1 MFTITCHILFHR
13 DEERLFIDAPMDTA
27 LNLRIRLLP
36 GVRWSKTQKQWH
48 LPLTEE
54 NYREVCTALDGFA
67 NIESSAVHDYFAR
80 QPKAAPGAN
89 VKSPVTA
96 ITTPIIRYKNP
107 ADHSSLRIGA
117 TNAHVMAL
125 FKRELVL
132 KAYSASTIRTYSN
145 EMMQFLSAIKNNSAD
160 DFDSNR
166 IKNYLLY
173 CFEKLRLS
181 ENTVHSRMNA
191 LKFYYE
197 QVLRREK
204 FFWEIP
210 RPKKQLQ
217 LPRFFNQD
225 EVAAIINSTP
235 NVKHK
240 TMLMLCYSTGLRVSE
255 VVSLRTRNVDSK
267 RMAILI
273 QQAKGKKDRIV
284 PLSPVLL
291 VMLREY
297 ATNFKPIAT
306 GFLFQGSTE
315 ERPYSVRSLQEI
327 LHVAKE
333 KANVFK
339 PGGVH
344 ALRHSFATH
353 LLDKGTDISMIQK
366 LLGHNDIKTT
376 LRYLHTTNKDI
387 LGIISPLDSLGLKM

>member
-1 MFTITCHILFHR
+1 M
-13 DEERLFIDAPMDTA
+13 E
-27 LNLRIRLLP
+27 
-36 GVRWSKTQKQWH
+36 
-48 LPLTEE
+48 
-54 NYREVCTALDGFA
+54 GFA
-67 NIESSAVHDYFAR
+67 IIESSAVHDYFAK
-80 QPKAAPGAN
+80 QSKAAAGVNAQ
-89 VKSPVTA
+89 KPVVA
-96 ITTPIIRYKNP
+96 STTPVVQYNNP
-107 ADHSSLRIGA
+107 VAHSSLRIA
-117 TNAHVMAL
+117 SINAHVMAL

-160 DFDSNR
+160 DFDSDR

-297 ATNFKPIAT
+297 ATSYKPAGT
-306 GFLFQGSTE
+306 GYLFQGSTE
-315 ERPYSVRSLQEI
+315 GSPYSVRSLQEI
-327 LHVAKE
+327 LHLAKE

-387 LGIISPLDSLGLKM
+387 LGIISPLDSLELKM

>member
-1 MFTITCHILFHR
+1 MFTITCHTLFHR
-13 DEERLFIDAPMDTA
+13 DEERLFIEAPLDTA

-36 GVRWSKTQKQWH
+36 GIKWSRTHKQWY
-48 LPLTEE
+48 LPLTED
-54 NYREVCTALDGFA
+54 NYRKLYKAMDGFA
-67 NIESSAVHDYFAR
+67 IIEGSAVDDSFSRHSHTVAL
-80 QPKAAPGAN
+80 AN
-89 VKSPVTA
+89 KKTPLLTVTKPLVVYKSPVT
-96 ITTPIIRYKNP
+96 
-107 ADHSSLRIGA
+107 SSSFRIA
-117 TNAHVMAL
+117 SINTHVMPL

-160 DFDSNR
+160 DFDSDR

-197 QVLRREK
+197 QVLKREN

-255 VVSLRTRNVDSK
+255 VVSLKTSNVDSR
-267 RMAILI
+267 RMAILV
-273 QQAKGKKDRIV
+273 QQAKRD
-284 PLSPVLL
+284 
-291 VMLREY
+291 LR
-297 ATNFKPIAT
+297 F
-306 GFLFQGSTE
+306 
-315 ERPYSVRSLQEI
+315 
-327 LHVAKE
+327 
-333 KANVFK
+333 
-339 PGGVH
+339 
-344 ALRHSFATH
+344 
-353 LLDKGTDISMIQK
+353 
-366 LLGHNDIKTT
+366 
-376 LRYLHTTNKDI
+376 
-387 LGIISPLDSLGLKM
+387 